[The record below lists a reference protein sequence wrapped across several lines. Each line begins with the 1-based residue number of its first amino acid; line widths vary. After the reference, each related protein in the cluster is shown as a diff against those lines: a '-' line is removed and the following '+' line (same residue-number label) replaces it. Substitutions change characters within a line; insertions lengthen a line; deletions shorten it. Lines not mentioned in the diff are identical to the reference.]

1 LPRPRVSLRATVLT
15 LLIVTEKRRREGRI
29 GRLLD
34 RYWLLLLSVRWRR
47 VLARVGPGQRALPV
61 PVRRRGR
68 LAVLRV
74 VRRRVVVPRSRGSRG
89 RHGGDRN
96 RGGRERVVGAQ
107 GTTRVAAAGSTV
119 GTGHGGTAA
128 VGIAHAAAIEREQGA
143 LAAGGRLKKH
153 LVVPQVVRR
162 ALDATGVDRWGGRG
176 RGGERRRRARRGR
189 RVEARVLGEVE
200 LGAAAAEAERGL
212 VVGARRGLGGL
223 ERAEPDARRLV
234 RVPDLGGPLAPRPLA
249 HPAVPPPRRLGTLL
263 TGQRSCRLVL
273 LHGRRARALG
283 VRTQLRPCAIYI
295 YPPARTHAR
304 TRGERLRCI
313 CNKARKKK
321 IKRKGKSGDDRAT
334 SAIGFEHLVTG

>member
-1 LPRPRVSLRATVLT
+1 MLPRVSLRATVLT

-68 LAVLRV
+68 LALLRV

-96 RGGRERVVGAQ
+96 RGGRERVVG
-107 GTTRVAAAGSTV
+107 TTRVAAAV

-143 LAAGGRLKKH
+143 LAARGRLQKH

-176 RGGERRRRARRGR
+176 RRGERRRRTRHGR
-189 RVEARVLGEVE
+189 RVEGRVL
-200 LGAAAAEAERGL
+200 R
-212 VVGARRGLGGL
+212 
-223 ERAEPDARRLV
+223 
-234 RVPDLGGPLAPRPLA
+234 
-249 HPAVPPPRRLGTLL
+249 
-263 TGQRSCRLVL
+263 
-273 LHGRRARALG
+273 
-283 VRTQLRPCAIYI
+283 
-295 YPPARTHAR
+295 
-304 TRGERLRCI
+304 
-313 CNKARKKK
+313 
-321 IKRKGKSGDDRAT
+321 
-334 SAIGFEHLVTG
+334 